1 MFQYWKLKQFIEER
15 GLIQKFVAQKTGIEE
30 VALSNIL
37 NGRQRCSLEN
47 YVKLCNFFNVPF
59 NSFIDPVVGDSD
71 TKKTTRLCGLRETWI
86 GRATT
91 ERGGESHEAVPF

>member
-1 MFQYWKLKQFIEER
+1 MFQYWKLKQYIEER

-47 YVKLCNFFNVPF
+47 YVKLCKFFNVSF
-59 NSFIDPVVGDSD
+59 ELFID
-71 TKKTTRLCGLRETWI
+71 TAE
-86 GRATT
+86 
-91 ERGGESHEAVPF
+91 GGKEKQPA

>member
-1 MFQYWKLKQFIEER
+1 MFQYWKLKKYIEER

-47 YVKLCNFFNVPF
+47 YVKLCKFFNVSF
-59 NSFIDPVVGDSD
+59 ELFIDIDDGAQQ
-71 TKKTTRLCGLRETWI
+71 T
-86 GRATT
+86 A
-91 ERGGESHEAVPF
+91 

>member
-1 MFQYWKLKQFIEER
+1 MFQYWRLKQFIEER

-59 NSFIDPVVGDSD
+59 DSFIDTVVKDADIQKQSVYAG
-71 TKKTTRLCGLRETWI
+71 
-86 GRATT
+86 
-91 ERGGESHEAVPF
+91 

>member
-1 MFQYWKLKQFIEER
+1 MFQYWKLKKYIEER

-47 YVKLCNFFNVPF
+47 YVKLCKFFNVSF
-59 NSFIDPVVGDSD
+59 ELFIDTDDGAQQ
-71 TKKTTRLCGLRETWI
+71 T
-86 GRATT
+86 A
-91 ERGGESHEAVPF
+91 

>member
-1 MFQYWKLKQFIEER
+1 MFQYWRLKQFIEER

-37 NGRQRCSLEN
+37 NGRQKCSLEN

-59 NSFIDPVVGDSD
+59 DSFIDTVVGDAD
-71 TKKTTRLCGLRETWI
+71 TQKHPAYVG
-86 GRATT
+86 
-91 ERGGESHEAVPF
+91 

>member
-1 MFQYWKLKQFIEER
+1 MFQYWKLKQYIEER

-47 YVKLCNFFNVPF
+47 YVKLCKFFNVSF
-59 NSFIDPVVGDSD
+59 ELFIDTADGSKEKQP
-71 TKKTTRLCGLRETWI
+71 
-86 GRATT
+86 A
-91 ERGGESHEAVPF
+91 

>member
-1 MFQYWKLKQFIEER
+1 MFQYWKLKQYIEER

-47 YVKLCNFFNVPF
+47 YVKLCKFFNVSF
-59 NSFIDPVVGDSD
+59 ELFIDTADGAQQS
-71 TKKTTRLCGLRETWI
+71 
-86 GRATT
+86 A
-91 ERGGESHEAVPF
+91 

>member
-1 MFQYWKLKQFIEER
+1 MFQYWKLKQYIEER

-47 YVKLCNFFNVPF
+47 YVKLCKFFNVSF
-59 NSFIDPVVGDSD
+59 ELFIDTAADAQQP
-71 TKKTTRLCGLRETWI
+71 
-86 GRATT
+86 A
-91 ERGGESHEAVPF
+91 

>member
-1 MFQYWKLKQFIEER
+1 MFQYWKLKQYIEER

-47 YVKLCNFFNVPF
+47 YVKLCKFFNVSF
-59 NSFIDPVVGDSD
+59 ELFIDTADG
-71 TKKTTRLCGLRETWI
+71 
-86 GRATT
+86 AQ
-91 ERGGESHEAVPF
+91 ESA

>member
-15 GLIQKFVAQKTGIEE
+15 GLLQKFVAQKTDIEE

-47 YVKLCNFFNVPF
+47 YVKLCRFFDVPF
-59 NSFIDPVVGDSD
+59 DSFIDIEPVDEIPQS
-71 TKKTTRLCGLRETWI
+71 EPAYAI
-86 GRATT
+86 
-91 ERGGESHEAVPF
+91 

>member
-1 MFQYWKLKQFIEER
+1 MFQYWKLKQYIEER

-47 YVKLCNFFNVPF
+47 YVKLCKFFNVSF
-59 NSFIDPVVGDSD
+59 ELFIDTADGAQQ
-71 TKKTTRLCGLRETWI
+71 T
-86 GRATT
+86 A
-91 ERGGESHEAVPF
+91 

>member
-1 MFQYWKLKQFIEER
+1 MFQYWKLKQYIEER

-47 YVKLCNFFNVPF
+47 YVKLCKFFNVSF
-59 NSFIDPVVGDSD
+59 ELFIDTADGAQQP
-71 TKKTTRLCGLRETWI
+71 
-86 GRATT
+86 A
-91 ERGGESHEAVPF
+91 

>member
-1 MFQYWKLKQFIEER
+1 MFQYWRLKQFIEER

-59 NSFIDPVVGDSD
+59 DSFIDTVVGDAD
-71 TKKTTRLCGLRETWI
+71 TQKQPAYAG
-86 GRATT
+86 
-91 ERGGESHEAVPF
+91 

>member
-1 MFQYWKLKQFIEER
+1 MFQYWKLKQYIEER

-47 YVKLCNFFNVPF
+47 YVKLCKFFNVSF
-59 NSFIDPVVGDSD
+59 ELFIDTADGAQQ
-71 TKKTTRLCGLRETWI
+71 I
-86 GRATT
+86 A
-91 ERGGESHEAVPF
+91 

>member
-1 MFQYWKLKQFIEER
+1 VFQYWKLKQYIEER

-47 YVKLCNFFNVPF
+47 YVKLCKFFNVSF
-59 NSFIDPVVGDSD
+59 ELFIDTAVD
-71 TKKTTRLCGLRETWI
+71 
-86 GRATT
+86 
-91 ERGGESHEAVPF
+91 GGKEKQPA

>member
-1 MFQYWKLKQFIEER
+1 MFQYWRLKQFIEER

-59 NSFIDPVVGDSD
+59 DSFIDTVVEGAD
-71 TKKTTRLCGLRETWI
+71 TQKQSVYAG
-86 GRATT
+86 
-91 ERGGESHEAVPF
+91 

>member
-1 MFQYWKLKQFIEER
+1 MFQYWKLKQYIEER

-47 YVKLCNFFNVPF
+47 YVKLCKFFNVSF
-59 NSFIDPVVGDSD
+59 ELFIDTAVD
-71 TKKTTRLCGLRETWI
+71 
-86 GRATT
+86 
-91 ERGGESHEAVPF
+91 GGKEKQPA

>member
-1 MFQYWKLKQFIEER
+1 MFQYWRLKQFIEER

-59 NSFIDPVVGDSD
+59 DSFIDTVVEDADIQKQSVYAD
-71 TKKTTRLCGLRETWI
+71 
-86 GRATT
+86 
-91 ERGGESHEAVPF
+91 

>member
-1 MFQYWKLKQFIEER
+1 MFQYWRLKQFIEER

-59 NSFIDPVVGDSD
+59 DSFIDTVVGDSD
-71 TKKTTRLCGLRETWI
+71 TKKNNPFMRAERNLDRE
-86 GRATT
+86 GNNR
-91 ERGGESHEAVPF
+91 ERR

>member
-1 MFQYWKLKQFIEER
+1 MFQYWRLKQFIEER
-15 GLIQKFVAQKTGIEE
+15 GLIKKFEAQKTGIEE

-59 NSFIDPVVGDSD
+59 DSFIDTVVGDAD
-71 TKKTTRLCGLRETWI
+71 TQKQPAYAG
-86 GRATT
+86 
-91 ERGGESHEAVPF
+91 

>member
-1 MFQYWKLKQFIEER
+1 MFQYWKLKQYIEER

-47 YVKLCNFFNVPF
+47 YVKLCKFFNVSF
-59 NSFIDPVVGDSD
+59 ELFID
-71 TKKTTRLCGLRETWI
+71 TTDGAQQT
-86 GRATT
+86 A
-91 ERGGESHEAVPF
+91 

>member
-1 MFQYWKLKQFIEER
+1 MFQYWRLKQFIEER

-37 NGRQRCSLEN
+37 NGRQKCSLEN

-59 NSFIDPVVGDSD
+59 DSFIDTVVGDAD
-71 TKKTTRLCGLRETWI
+71 TQKHSAYAG
-86 GRATT
+86 
-91 ERGGESHEAVPF
+91 

>member
-1 MFQYWKLKQFIEER
+1 MFQYWKLKQYIEER

-47 YVKLCNFFNVPF
+47 YVKLCKFFNVSF
-59 NSFIDPVVGDSD
+59 ELFIDTADGTQQS
-71 TKKTTRLCGLRETWI
+71 
-86 GRATT
+86 A
-91 ERGGESHEAVPF
+91 